1 MNALY
6 FHLLTSRRLL
16 FLVLL
21 PIVWRGQTIVWWGA
35 NYCLVGANHC
45 LVGANHSESE
55 LKGLQMNISN
65 RLMTLC

>member
-21 PIVWRGQTIVWWGA
+21 PIVLRGQTIVWWEQTIVWWEQIILSQSSKV
-35 NYCLVGANHC
+35 Y
-45 LVGANHSESE
+45 
-55 LKGLQMNISN
+55 K
-65 RLMTLC
+65 

>member
-21 PIVWRGQTIVWWGA
+21 PIVLWGQTIVWWGQTIVWWEQTIVWWEQTIVWWEQIILSQSSKV
-35 NYCLVGANHC
+35 Y
-45 LVGANHSESE
+45 
-55 LKGLQMNISN
+55 K
-65 RLMTLC
+65 

>member
-21 PIVWRGQTIVWWGA
+21 PIAWRGQTIVWRGQTIVLRGQTIVWWEQTIVWWEQIILSQSSKV
-35 NYCLVGANHC
+35 Y
-45 LVGANHSESE
+45 
-55 LKGLQMNISN
+55 K
-65 RLMTLC
+65 